1 MNIFLDIKMTY
12 FGPSLNYSK
21 ILSMKKIYFL
31 FSLLITTVGFSQVNY
46 PGNTK
51 TGFGGPVGT
60 GSLTVSDNGETVTFK
75 LNKGTNPLNDAV
87 VIYIDSKTGGFNTTS
102 GFLDIADGLRKAISG
117 FNGGTERSTLTFPAS
132 FAADYAVAFDAGFG
146 GVWALQGGSTEHTYL
161 TSANLPAGTTVN
173 STTFTLTVN
182 KATIGLTSGF
192 IGFKFFAT
200 YIAPSAYR
208 SDEAIGDPMTGFIQG
223 YNSQTLV
230 AFNTYTSSI
239 LPVKLV
245 GFKAVKDKNVVQ
257 LNWTVAQ
264 ESNIESY
271 QVQRSKDGINFT
283 TIQTIGARNQ
293 SGYQPNYTSTDASPL
308 KGVNYYRLAINE
320 NGRKEMSGIA
330 TVTMSNVGNNFTIN
344 YTPNST
350 RLNIRLIGLDAG
362 SYSVLVV
369 NAVGQL
375 LQSLRLAHDGSEA
388 NKEINLKGGLSKGI
402 YRVVLLHD
410 NNRSSQAFMV
420 P

>member
-1 MNIFLDIKMTY
+1 MKHIYILFL
-12 FGPSLNYSK
+12 LL
-21 ILSMKKIYFL
+21 LSTMGYAQ
-31 FSLLITTVGFSQVNY
+31 TTY

-60 GSLTVSDNGETVTFK
+60 GSLTVSDNGETITFQ

-87 VIYIDSKTGGFNTTS
+87 VIYIDSKTGGFSTTS

-117 FNGGTERSTLTFPAS
+117 FNGTDRSTLTFPAT
-132 FAADYAVAFDAGFG
+132 FTADYAIAFDAGFG

-161 TSANLPAGTTVN
+161 TSANLPASTVN

-192 IGFKFFAT
+192 LGFKFFAT
-200 YIAPSAYR
+200 YISSTAYR
-208 SDEAIGDPMTGFIQG
+208 SDEANGDPMTGFVQG
-223 YNSQTLV
+223 YNNQTLV
-230 AFNTYTSSI
+230 SFNTYTSSI

-264 ESNIESY
+264 ETNIENY
-271 QVQRSKDGINFT
+271 QIQRSKDGINFT
-283 TIQTIGARNQ
+283 TIQTVKARNQ
-293 SGYQPNYTSTDASPL
+293 SGYQPGYNLTDASPL

-330 TVTMSNVGNNFTIN
+330 TVTMKQEGNNFTIN
-344 YTPNST
+344 YTPGST
-350 RLNIRLIGLDAG
+350 KLNIRLIGLDAG
-362 SYSVLVV
+362 NYLMSVV
-369 NAVGQL
+369 NAGGQV
-375 LQSLRLAHDGSEA
+375 LQNMRLSHDGSEG
-388 NKEINLKGGLSKGI
+388 NREVNLKGSLSKGI
-402 YRVVLLHD
+402 YRMVLL
-410 NNRSSQAFMV
+410 NNNSRNSQAFLV